1 MEAMAKVFTEPLVLF
16 LAHWLSHILCWQSTN
31 IKQMCKR
38 CVEMWF
44 GKSNPL
50 DIFHRPLFSLQRGPS
65 VKVSKVA
72 LKIRVGCKLAPT
84 ASFKLHF
91 SPQTLFRFGFL
102 LYSVANLV
110 FFLQTLNYF
119 FVPQTLFRF
128 GFLYYSVANLLFS
141 CKL

>member
-1 MEAMAKVFTEPLVLF
+1 MLGWSCFNVSWYGRTKRKQIIKIDGGKVFTEPLVLF

-44 GKSNPL
+44 GKSNPV
-50 DIFHRPLFSLQRGPS
+50 DIFHRPLFFLQCGPS

-102 LYSVANLV
+102 H
-110 FFLQTLNYF
+110 
-119 FVPQTLFRF
+119 
-128 GFLYYSVANLLFS
+128 YSVANLLFS